1 MAFNPLKEK
10 GMPLEKQF
18 RSWSELTAVQYKKE
32 KVHPYTRCRIIAMNG
47 IEVDAAIFK
56 HQMARMTVDPELKR
70 ALALSRRVEQQQ
82 QKAVSGL
89 IPADESTLENTIGYE
104 QVAVDLTSWCAR
116 NEPDDYA
123 RQAYEF
129 GLLEDFDHLYRY
141 ANMLDMI
148 GGMPPEE
155 IVGELT
161 EIMPGR
167 PTISEHRHPLDSIRK
182 HVDIAKAAPVTLMNI
197 MTLVAAEQQ
206 TMNFYMNVANRAEEP
221 VLRGLYTEIGMI
233 EEQHVSHYESLMD
246 PRCSWLMCTVLH
258 ELHECWLYN
267 AFLEQEKD
275 AKVKKLWELHL
286 DMEIGHLQSALELYR
301 KFEKKDPAEFLP
313 KEMPPPLV
321 FESNIDYIRGVL
333 ETQVELTED
342 GPGFVPV
349 DELPED
355 HRYHVYQSTVNKG
368 KVPSED
374 VIKQH
379 VKESGKDYRFETE
392 EHPVKRFRNRKK
404 VPKS

>member
-1 MAFNPLKEK
+1 MTFNPLKEK
-10 GMPLEKQF
+10 GMPLEKQL
-18 RSWSELTAVQYKKE
+18 RSWSDLTAAQYKKE
-32 KVHPYTRCRIIAMNG
+32 KVHPYTRCRIITMNG

-70 ALALSRRVEQQQ
+70 ALALSRRIEQQQ

-89 IPADESTLENTIGYE
+89 VPGDESTLENTIGYE

-141 ANMLDMI
+141 ANMLDML
-148 GGMPPEE
+148 GGMRPEE

-167 PTISEHRHPLDSIRK
+167 PTVSEHRHPFDSIRK
-182 HVDIAKAAPVTLMNI
+182 PVDVASAAPITLMNI
-197 MTLVAAEQQ
+197 MTLIASEQQ
-206 TMNFYMNVANRAEEP
+206 TMNFYMNVANRPEEKL
-221 VLRGLYTEIGMI
+221 LRGLYTEIGMI

-246 PRCSWLMCTVLH
+246 PRCSWLMCAVMH
-258 ELHECWLYN
+258 ELHECWLYH
-267 AFLEQEKD
+267 AFLEEEKD
-275 AKVKKLWELHL
+275 SRVKKLWELHL
-286 DMEIGHLQSALELYR
+286 DMEIGHLKNALELYR
-301 KFEKKDPAEFLP
+301 KFEKNEPDEFLP
-313 KEMPPPLV
+313 KKMPPPLI

-333 ETQVELTED
+333 ESQTTLTESGTD
-342 GPGFVPV
+342 FVPV
-349 DELPED
+349 DELPKN
-355 HRYHVYQSTVNKG
+355 HRYFAYQGMVNIG
-368 KVPSED
+368 KVPSEA

-379 VKESGKDYRFETE
+379 VKEKQEDYRFETDD
-392 EHPVKRFRNRKK
+392 HPVSRFRNRKK
-404 VPKS
+404 VPKY

>member
-18 RSWSELTAVQYKKE
+18 RNWSELTGTQYKKE
-32 KVHPYTRCRIIAMNG
+32 KVHPYTRCRIITMNG

-56 HQMARMTVDPELKR
+56 HQMARMTVHPDLKR

-82 QKAVSGL
+82 QKAISGL
-89 IPADESTLENTIGYE
+89 VPWDETTLENTIGYE

-116 NEPDDYA
+116 NEPDDYM

-148 GGMPPEE
+148 GGMAPEK

-167 PTISEHRHPLDSIRK
+167 PTISEHRHPIDSIRK
-182 HVDIAKAAPVTLMNI
+182 FMDLTTAAPATLMNV
-197 MTLVAAEQQ
+197 MTLIASEQQ
-206 TMNFYMNVANRAEEP
+206 TMNFYMNVANRVKEP
-221 VLRGLYTEIGMI
+221 LLRGLYTEIGMI

-246 PRCSWLMCTVLH
+246 PRCTWLMCAVMH

-267 AFLEQEKD
+267 GFMEQEKD
-275 AKVKKLWELHL
+275 NKVKKLWELHL
-286 DMEIGHLQSALELYR
+286 DMEIGHLQNALELY
-301 KFEKKDPAEFLP
+301 KKYEKRDPAEFLP
-313 KEMPPPLV
+313 KELPPPLL
-321 FESNIDYIRGVL
+321 FESNVEYIRGVL
-333 ETQVELTED
+333 ESQIDLTANGTE
-342 GPGFVPV
+342 FVPV
-349 DELPED
+349 NDLPED
-355 HRYHVYQSTVNKG
+355 HRYHTYQKLVNKG
-368 KVPSED
+368 KVPSEA
-374 VIKQH
+374 VIKEH
-379 VKESGKDYRFETE
+379 VKENQEDYRFETKK
-392 EHPVKRFRNRKK
+392 HPVKRFQSRKR
-404 VPKS
+404 VPKY